1 MNTIAITGR
10 LTADPELRRTQS
22 GVSVLSYTL
31 AVKRPRVKDTTDF
44 IDVVSWR
51 NDAEFLAKYAHKGSL
66 VAVAGAL
73 TTRKWQDKHGNNR
86 TSFEVVSDNVELL
99 GGKTEGGNKPNIDV
113 DPEEFEEITGDD
125 SMFG

>member
-10 LTADPELRRTQS
+10 LTAEPELRRTQS

-31 AVKRPRVKDTTDF
+31 AVKRPHVKDTTDF

-51 NDAEFLAKYAHKGSL
+51 NDAEFLAKYAHKGSM

-99 GGKTEGGNKPNIDV
+99 SGKTESDKPNIDV